1 MPTKQEIP
9 LLYFFLFVA
18 GICLAPEGASIV
30 TKIQCA
36 IAAVASAKLLN
47 QLLKWLDEWYLFL
60 GGVILSLLIVYYI
73 ANPFFIY
80 YAMIAG
86 AYVAFIFYGGYRMAT
101 DKPEHSYDRN
111 PTFAEA
117 FRNFSHEMK
126 KRYK

>member
-9 LLYFFLFVA
+9 LLYFFLFTV
-18 GICLAPEGASIV
+18 GFGLAPEGASIV

-60 GGVILSLLIVYYI
+60 GGVISSLLIVYYI

-86 AYVAFIFYGGYRMAT
+86 AYVVFIFYVGYKMAT
-101 DKPEHSYDRN
+101 DKPEYPYSRN

-117 FRNFSHEMK
+117 FRNFSHEME